1 MRLPGT
7 EHGRSTGVSPRRRI
21 AIFEED
27 LSGGRLSVGVA
38 EIVVGE
44 LPQELRLAGIRDI
57 QRHDALAAVSEAQE
71 EHGAPDV
78 GLPRRRV
85 GRPAATVV
93 LGEGAPVVEIADHDA
108 AVGEPLL
115 AAARE
120 QVIEIVE
127 EHRWDEAPE
136 LGSRVFTACAGE
148 LIQVVADGELAGG
161 MVIGQE
167 RVDDTV
173 VRRRIDHPRAPIELP
188 AIRG

>member
-1 MRLPGT
+1 M
-7 EHGRSTGVSPRRRI
+7 
-21 AIFEED
+21 
-27 LSGGRLSVGVA
+27 
-38 EIVVGE
+38 
-44 LPQELRLAGIRDI
+44 
-57 QRHDALAAVSEAQE
+57 
-71 EHGAPDV
+71 
-78 GLPRRRV
+78 PRRRV

-136 LGSRVFTACAGE
+136 LGSRVFSARAGE
-148 LIQVVADGELAGG
+148 LIQVVADRELAGG

-173 VRRRIDHPRAPIELP
+173 VRRRIDHPRASIELP